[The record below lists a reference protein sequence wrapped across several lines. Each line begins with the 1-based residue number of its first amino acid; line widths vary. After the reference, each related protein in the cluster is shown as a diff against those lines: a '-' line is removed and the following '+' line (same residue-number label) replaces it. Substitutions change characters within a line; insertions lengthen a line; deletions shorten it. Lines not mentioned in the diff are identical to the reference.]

1 MLILQVGCKARKQDC
16 YEHFI
21 GPQGRNKEMKLFYCF
36 MKWDNKD
43 IDWTTNILPTGVGSS
58 SCAVP
63 KVDLSGEDFEPG
75 DNVRVHYRINICASF
90 FFSHCHFSGGRHGRN
105 CTVHTT
111 LWYATFH
118 TFLILQFVFGTSF
131 PPPDV
136 THLCHIPLTKYH
148 SPYTTHH
155 IPLTIYHSPCTT
167 HNIPLT
173 IYHSPHATHVTHL

>member
-90 FFSHCHFSGGRHGRN
+90 FFF
-105 CTVHTT
+105 T
-111 LWYATFH
+111 LSLFRRQTWKKLHRPHNA
-118 TFLILQFVFGTSF
+118 LV
-131 PPPDV
+131 
-136 THLCHIPLTKYH
+136 CHISYFSK
-148 SPYTTHH
+148 
-155 IPLTIYHSPCTT
+155 ITICLRNFFP
-167 HNIPLT
+167 
-173 IYHSPHATHVTHL
+173 AT